1 MNVLLTTLL
10 STVILGGYPQDN
22 NIDEDLYYAYLPIVD
37 EATYNCK
44 YAKPEKV
51 DVNLLWDLVK
61 IEAKYN
67 PPEAVRGMLLAG
79 ACHESGYQSDAMGD
93 FTKRT
98 RRPRAKGIMQQWKW
112 VEKYGVNRFNPHQA
126 ADFWMKHVVRQLKS
140 VKKRCK
146 FRSQKRLWIA
156 AWVTSIR
163 YPKASGR
170 CYERPLHLRILKKW
184 KRNIKRKSKLTGC

>member
-10 STVILGGYPQDN
+10 STVILGGYPADN
-22 NIDEDLYYAYLPIVD
+22 NIPKDLYHDYLPIVD
-37 EATYNCK
+37 EAIYNCP

-51 DVNLLWDLVK
+51 NVNLLWDLVK

-67 PPEAVRGMLLAG
+67 PPKSLRGMLLAA
-79 ACHESGYQSDAMGD
+79 ACHESGYRPNALGD

-98 RRPRAKGIMQQWKW
+98 RRPRAKGIVQQWKW

-140 VKKRCK
+140 VKRKCR
-146 FRSQKRLWIA
+146 FRSTKRLWIA

-163 YPKASGR
+163 YPKPSGR